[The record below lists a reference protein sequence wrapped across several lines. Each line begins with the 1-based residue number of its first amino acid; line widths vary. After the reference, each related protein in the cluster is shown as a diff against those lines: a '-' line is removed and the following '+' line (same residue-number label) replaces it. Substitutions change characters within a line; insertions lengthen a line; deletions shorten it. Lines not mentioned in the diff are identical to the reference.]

1 MDIIAF
7 VIFAIIFC
15 HFMNKWSQGLEE
27 LETDVDPSNVVVGH
41 FIGAKEPS
49 ELKRVA

>member
-7 VIFAIIFC
+7 VIFAMVFC
-15 HFMNKWSQGLEE
+15 HFMNKWSRELEE
-27 LETDVDPSNVVVGH
+27 LEAESEPSNVVVGR
-41 FIGAKEPS
+41 FVKAKEPG